1 MDLRNLLSKG
11 REIDILAN
19 IPDGLLLIDINGT
32 VDKANEKA
40 AELFKYDL
48 LANADINDLIEGGF
62 ELVKQVADTG
72 HSVVGKVRLKNSK
85 NTYLEITSK
94 QVQSNYVVSLRDV
107 TQNYKTVTN
116 LMIEQ
121 KSSKRNNKDKNNF
134 LVKLSNELKSPLQ
147 SIVGFSQG
155 MIDGL
160 GGPMS
165 DKQDKYVRI
174 INKNSIDA
182 LYLMNKIIELAKT
195 ESNLFE
201 YDSQIFDIVNSSQI
215 VSKEYE
221 MEANAKNLGWS
232 FDASKITKKTIFSD
246 ENAIKTILKN
256 IFEISISM
264 TDAGTITSKL
274 YHPERNVVVS
284 HGFEVPEKEEDYNE
298 KAFLM
303 YEITDTGAGYSDAE
317 LDTLFEPYL
326 QLDKPNKKNIVR
338 SIALASAKN
347 LVNHLKGEI
356 WVESTLMQGS
366 TYYVIIPLVR

>member
-1 MDLRNLLSKG
+1 MDIKSLLSKG
-11 REIDILAN
+11 KDADVLAN
-19 IPDGLLLIDINGT
+19 LPDGLLLIDLYGT
-32 VDKANEKA
+32 IDKANEKA
-40 AELFKYDL
+40 AEIFKYDL
-48 LANADINDLIEGGF
+48 LARADINDIIEGGF
-62 ELVKQVADTG
+62 ELVKQIANTG
-72 HSVVGKVRLKNSK
+72 RSVVGKVKLPNLK
-85 NTYLEITSK
+85 NTYLEMTSNE
-94 QVQSNYVVSLRDV
+94 VQNGYIVCLRDV

-160 GGPMS
+160 GGTMT
-165 DKQDKYVRI
+165 DKQEKYVRI

-195 ESNLFE
+195 EANLFE
-201 YDSQIFDIVNSSQI
+201 YNAQIFDVVNSSQT

-221 MEANAKNLGWS
+221 VEAKAKELNWS
-232 FDASKITKKTIFSD
+232 FDASQIAKRTIFSD

-256 IFEISISM
+256 IYEVCITM
-264 TDAGTITSKL
+264 TDTGEITGKL
-274 YHPERNVVVS
+274 YHPERDLVIS
-284 HGFEVPEKEEDYNE
+284 HGFEVPEKEEDYNP
-298 KAFLM
+298 KAYII
-303 YEITDTGAGYSDAE
+303 YEIKDTGMGYSENE
-317 LDTLFEPYL
+317 LEDLFEPYL

-338 SIALASAKN
+338 SIALASVKN
-347 LVNHLKGEI
+347 LVNHLKGDI
-356 WVESTLMQGS
+356 WVESKTMQGS